1 MAHFNV
7 DIVHYHPQ
15 FAEQT
20 VKMWRDSKEKA
31 IEQKEMHSFD
41 RHVYFLNHILSAHY
55 KIELALMD
63 EQIVGMIVYYA
74 DEISQLYVHVDYQG
88 GGIGQRLLERAKT
101 ESNGK
106 LILST
111 FERNKNAQRF
121 YEKHGFSIIKRGCE
135 NEEKLPDITYE
146 WTNK

>member
-15 FAEQT
+15 FAEAT

-31 IEQKEMHSFD
+31 IEQMEMHSFD
-41 RHVYFLNHILSAHY
+41 CHVYFLNHILSAHY

-63 EQIVGMIVYYA
+63 EQIVGMIAYHA

>member
-1 MAHFNV
+1 MDHFNV
-7 DIVHYHPQ
+7 DIVHYLPQ

-31 IEQKEMHSFD
+31 IEQMEMHSFD

-55 KIELALMD
+55 KIELALID
-63 EQIVGMIVYYA
+63 EQIVGMIAYHA

-111 FERNKNAQRF
+111 FERNKNAQKF

>member
-15 FAEQT
+15 FAEAT

-31 IEQKEMHSFD
+31 IEQMEMHSFD
-41 RHVYFLNHILSAHY
+41 CHVYLFNHILSAHY

-63 EQIVGMIVYYA
+63 EQIVGMIAYHA

-88 GGIGQRLLERAKT
+88 RGIGQLLLERAKT

-106 LILST
+106 LILRT
-111 FERNKNAQRF
+111 FERKKMPR
-121 YEKHGFSIIKRGCE
+121 GFTRNTASV
-135 NEEKLPDITYE
+135 L
-146 WTNK
+146 

>member
-1 MAHFNV
+1 
-7 DIVHYHPQ
+7 
-15 FAEQT
+15 
-20 VKMWRDSKEKA
+20 
-31 IEQKEMHSFD
+31 FD

-63 EQIVGMIVYYA
+63 EQIVGMIAYDA